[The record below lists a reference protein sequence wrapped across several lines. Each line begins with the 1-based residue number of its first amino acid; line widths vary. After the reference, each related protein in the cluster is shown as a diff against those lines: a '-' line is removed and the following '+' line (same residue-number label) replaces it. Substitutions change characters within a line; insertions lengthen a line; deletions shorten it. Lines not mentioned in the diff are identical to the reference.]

1 MKKVIP
7 FLILIV
13 GLCAQSCRQ
22 VDEQVDNDF
31 ALSRVA
37 KESNKTSDST
47 RMKIELE
54 KDPPVKDGQ
63 DWKH

>member
-1 MKKVIP
+1 
-7 FLILIV
+7 V